1 MILKNKKIAAIIGVL
16 AIFSMVVAFLSFKS
30 YQSKKVLNG
39 EWVNIHENNVTTDIS
54 DSRVMTISGK
64 EYSIKGYN
72 TNLDVS
78 GSFKVD
84 PKDNKT
90 GTVTFNHSEKTSAV
104 GTYVNT
110 GNYYL
115 SENGDILQINLTG
128 TENYDT
134 STTTIEN
141 SLMSPKND
149 YEYLFVKKGSKSY
162 LAMKRN
168 EEETRAKTKK
178 AINDLK
184 HNVQGT
190 WVIKNKS
197 EVENKY
203 EYVSKIEVSGSKAT
217 VTLVEKTYERTLEK
231 TEEKIKETKYQGR
244 VGYYEDG
251 FNVNGKSRKHFNT
264 FDYSDGKIT
273 SSDVTLEK
281 E

>member
-39 EWVNIHENNVTTDIS
+39 EWVNIHENNVTTPIS

-149 YEYLFVKKGSKSY
+149 YEYLFVKKGSKAY

-168 EEETRAKTKK
+168 EEEEKERANKAIANLRKK
-178 AINDLK
+178 A
-184 HNVQGT
+184 QGT
-190 WVIKNKS
+190 WVLENESDAK
-197 EVENKY
+197 NKY
-203 EYVSKIEVSGSKAT
+203 EFVSKVKISGDKA
-217 VTLVEKTYERTLEK
+217 VGTLVEKDYVRTLEK
-231 TEEKIKETKYQGR
+231 TEEKIKETRFQGR
-244 VGYYEDG
+244 AD
-251 FNVNGKSRKHFNT
+251 FF
-264 FDYSDGKIT
+264 SDGRFYVETGKQR
-273 SSDVTLEK
+273 LEFK
-281 E
+281 YLDGKVISEGLKLKKK

>member
-16 AIFSMVVAFLSFKS
+16 AIFSVVVAFLSFKS

-39 EWVNIHENNVTTDIS
+39 EWVNIHENNVTTHIS

-149 YEYLFVKKGSKSY
+149 YEYLFVKKGSKAY

-168 EEETRAKTKK
+168 EEKEKERANKAIANLRKK
-178 AINDLK
+178 A
-184 HNVQGT
+184 QGT
-190 WVIKNKS
+190 WVL
-197 EVENKY
+197 EN
-203 EYVSKIEVSGSKAT
+203 E
-217 VTLVEKTYERTLEK
+217 
-231 TEEKIKETKYQGR
+231 
-244 VGYYEDG
+244 
-251 FNVNGKSRKHFNT
+251 
-264 FDYSDGKIT
+264 SDAKRICFKGQNIW
-273 SSDVTLEK
+273 
-281 E
+281 

>member
-16 AIFSMVVAFLSFKS
+16 AIFSVVVAFLSFKS

-39 EWVNIHENNVTTDIS
+39 EWVNIHENNVTTHIS

-115 SENGDILQINLTG
+115 SENGDVLQINLTG

-149 YEYLFVKKGSKSY
+149 YEYLFVKKGSKAY

-168 EEETRAKTKK
+168 EEKEKERANKAIANLRKK
-178 AINDLK
+178 A
-184 HNVQGT
+184 QGT
-190 WVIKNKS
+190 WVLENESDAKN
-197 EVENKY
+197 EY
-203 EYVSKIEVSGSKAT
+203 EFVSKVKISGDKA
-217 VTLVEKTYERTLEK
+217 VGTLVEKDYVRTLEK
-231 TEEKIKETKYQGR
+231 TEEKIKETTFQGR
-244 VGYYEDG
+244 TVFFADG
-251 FNVNGKSRKHFNT
+251 SFDVETGKQRLEFK
-264 FDYSDGKIT
+264 YLDGKVI
-273 SSDVTLEK
+273 SEGLK
-281 E
+281 LKKK